1 MTPDLHQLD
10 ALRCQMEIR
19 LRETVGDKALPF
31 FINAA
36 TRSLIHGKLVII
48 RKHPEL
54 PIWDFEVRSAN

>member
-1 MTPDLHQLD
+1 MTPDPQQLD

-19 LRETVGDKALPF
+19 LRETVGAKALPF

-36 TRSLIHGKLVII
+36 TLSLLRGKLVII

-54 PIWDFEVRSAN
+54 PIWDFEVRPGN